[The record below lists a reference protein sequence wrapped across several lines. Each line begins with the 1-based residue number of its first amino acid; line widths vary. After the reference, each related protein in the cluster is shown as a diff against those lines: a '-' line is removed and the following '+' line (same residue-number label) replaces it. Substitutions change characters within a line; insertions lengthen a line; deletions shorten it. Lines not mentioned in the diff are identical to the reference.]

1 MNRTVA
7 TAAGFVGIAVLFLVW
22 QSFFIVDQRQQALV
36 LQFGQIQRVEK
47 EPGLKIKIPFI
58 QDVVRLDKRLIG
70 FDAPPEEII
79 TADQRRLVV
88 DTFVRFRITDPLR
101 FYQSVSTLAGLR
113 ARLPSVVNSSVR
125 GVLGG
130 RDTTMIISGERGQIM
145 NQIRDSLNGEAR
157 AFGIEVVDV
166 RIRRAD
172 FPDAISQSIFER
184 MKTERQRE
192 AKESRAEGFELSEKI
207 RADAE
212 RQRTIGIADAR
223 RQAEILRGEG
233 DAIRTKTLAT
243 AANQD
248 PEFYAFYRSLQAYAQ
263 ALQPG
268 DTTLVLSPDSEFF
281 KYFAEPPLLGGKK

>member
-47 EPGLKIKIPFI
+47 EPGLKMKIPFI

-243 AANQD
+243 AANHD

>member
-47 EPGLKIKIPFI
+47 EPGLKMKIPFI

>member
-1 MNRTVA
+1 MNRTVL
-7 TAAGFVGIAVLFLVW
+7 TAASVVGIVLLFLVW

-36 LQFGQIQRVEK
+36 LQFGQIQKVERD
-47 EPGLKIKIPFI
+47 PGLKMKIPFI

-79 TADQRRLVV
+79 TSDQQRLVV

-130 RDTTMIISGERGQIM
+130 RDSTTIISGERGQIM

-212 RQRTIGIADAR
+212 RQRTIGIAEAR
-223 RQAEILRGEG
+223 RSAEILRGEG
-233 DAIRTKTLAT
+233 DATRTKTLAT

-268 DTTLVLSPDSEFF
+268 DTTMVLSPDSEFF

>member
-7 TAAGFVGIAVLFLVW
+7 TAAGFVGIVVLFLVW

-47 EPGLKIKIPFI
+47 EPGLKMKIPFI